1 MRRILAWIL
10 IIIAILCFIEAITV
24 HTGISEN
31 GFIFSHL
38 LPGDLL
44 TEGSRFLEFSAAW
57 QSWVIVGVSLLLIA
71 FFIAPDLAGEIVAA
85 VGRTVV
91 KIIKELGGAVV
102 EVASAA
108 AGSIGPLVL
117 IGGGIGLA
125 ALFLLTRK
133 GDK

>member
-24 HTGISEN
+24 HAGLSET

-57 QSWVIVGVSLLLIA
+57 QSWVIVGVALLLIA
-71 FFIAPDLAGEIVAA
+71 FFIAPDLAGDIVAA

-91 KIIKELGGAVV
+91 RIIKEVGGAAAEVV
-102 EVASAA
+102 GAA
-108 AGSIGPLVL
+108 ANSLGPLVL
-117 IGGGIGLA
+117 VGGGLALA
-125 ALFLLTRK
+125 ALLLLRK